1 MENSNRKLFSDVKE
15 ERIERRKEKNC
26 ERNFDFNDGFLLG
39 SNYVPN
45 SSKTIDFKETSPER
59 EYLHSKLIIE
69 FHNDYETK
77 FKSLFFMR
85 FAPKDSL
92 NRFLYEQLSLQKKDR
107 KNENSF
113 LKPENIL
120 EMDTID
126 KEIRTAFPLT
136 CTVKSLKGPIWKI
149 EKNIKDCLYIGATFS
164 KESRLFV
171 ENYYLKEM
179 LKENK
184 FEGFEQLR
192 QKYFASFATLFERK
206 VKELKTF
213 LFNSLNNLIS
223 NMNKEVKASEQL
235 VTFFEKLEPNQH
247 NFIYIKYKD
256 SEFKLTR
263 YHFRKIKKLFELNQ
277 IAGPNLKNFDDLV
290 FNLICRY
297 QTFFRSNELINEGY
311 GMQAALPRK
320 LFKEL
325 NRTFGVT
332 EEMFASPFNCYFKNY
347 CSAFLDTDYYFGS
360 NGSFFDYEPVE
371 GVFLVIY
378 S

>member
-1 MENSNRKLFSDVKE
+1 MENSKRKLSSDE
-15 ERIERRKEKNC
+15 EQERIKRRKEKN
-26 ERNFDFNDGFLLG
+26 FDFNYGFLLE
-39 SNYVPN
+39 SNFPKY
-45 SSKTIDFKETSPER
+45 SKTLDFKETSPER
-59 EYLHSKLIIE
+59 EYLHSKLIIK

-85 FAPKDSL
+85 SAPKDSL
-92 NRFLYEQLSLQKKDR
+92 NRFLYEQLSLQKKYA
-107 KNENSF
+107 KNEISF

-136 CTVKSLKGPIWKI
+136 CTVKSLKGSIWKI
-149 EKNIKDCLYIGATFS
+149 KKNINDCLYIGGKFS
-164 KESRLFV
+164 EESGLFV
-171 ENYYLKEM
+171 KNFHLKEM

-184 FEGFEQLR
+184 FERFEQLR
-192 QKYFASFATLFERK
+192 QNYFASFETLFERK
-206 VKELKTF
+206 IKELKTF

-235 VTFFEKLEPNQH
+235 VTFFEKSEPNQ
-247 NFIYIKYKD
+247 NSFIYIKYKD

-277 IAGPNLKNFDDLV
+277 ISDPHLKKFEDLV

-297 QTFFRSNELINEGY
+297 QTFFRSNEFINEGY
-311 GMQAALPRK
+311 GMQAALPGN

-325 NRTFGVT
+325 NRTFNVT
-332 EEMFASPFNCYFKNY
+332 EEMFASPFNCYFKKY

-360 NGSFFDYEPVE
+360 NGSFFDYKPVE
-371 GVFLVIY
+371 GVFLIIY